1 MKKILLLLT
10 LTLFLTSCFWGDD
23 TTSSWNKNTDKT
35 KKVDEIKPTWKII
48 DFEEKY
54 NSGEIISTSSTQVKR
69 KIDITQV
76 TNDNDL
82 NQTVKW
88 FLQSKGIEK
97 IVYVE
102 QLSSSWN
109 IIGFE
114 LLQED
119 VASKLNNV
127 NLLWNYDDKEVVIVI
142 SWYKYTVSKN
152 DFKIKKI
159 IVDNTPVLNQLM
171 EKRWTLTPEQEM
183 KLNEYINNEKNFQLK
198 DGDEK
203 AKLVWESILTILK

>member
-1 MKKILLLLT
+1 MKKILLLLI
-10 LTLFLTSCFWGDD
+10 LPLFLASCWWGDD
-23 TTSSWNKNTDKT
+23 TTGTKKTWDKT
-35 KKVDEIKPTWKII
+35 VKVDEIKPTWKII

-69 KIDITQV
+69 KIDINQV

-88 FLQSKGIEK
+88 FLQSKWIDK

-109 IIGFE
+109 IIWFE
-114 LLQED
+114 LLQDD
-119 VASKLNNV
+119 VTSKLNNV
-127 NLLWNYDDKEVVIVI
+127 NLLWNYDDKDVVVTIAG
-142 SWYKYTVSKN
+142 YKYTVSKT
-152 DFKIKKI
+152 DFKIKKVI
-159 IVDNTPVLNQLM
+159 LDNTPVLNQLM
-171 EKRWTLTPEQEM
+171 QKRWTLTPEQDM

-198 DGDEK
+198 EGDEK
-203 AKLVWESILTILK
+203 SKLVWESILTILK